1 MLGHQ
6 YNITGKTEQTVLWD
20 GGRISRYTIHLDL
33 AAGDCSIEMY
43 REEGTLMDS
52 SVGLQIVECFKLWL
66 RVVGCRI

>member
-1 MLGHQ
+1 M
-6 YNITGKTEQTVLWD
+6 WD

-43 REEGTLMDS
+43 WEEGTLMDS

-66 RVVGCRI
+66 RVVGWRI